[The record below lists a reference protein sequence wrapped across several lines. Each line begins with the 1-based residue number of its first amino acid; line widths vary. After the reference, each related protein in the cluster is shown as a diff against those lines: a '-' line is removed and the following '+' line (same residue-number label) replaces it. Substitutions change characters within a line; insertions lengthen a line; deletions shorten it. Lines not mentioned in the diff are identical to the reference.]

1 MGAPSLGPEP
11 ATVVVKC
18 RGVPHDLPGSEEA
31 GLTEPYVQDPS
42 FHLLCAVSLGKQPLD
57 LWCPSFQGCES
68 WVNSLDSGDWVHSE
82 LVRCGGH
89 C

>member
-1 MGAPSLGPEP
+1 MQCGWQVALQVRTTAVGAPSLGPEP

-42 FHLLCAVSLGKQPLD
+42 FHLLCAVSLGETALRPLV
-57 LWCPSFQGCES
+57 SFLPG
-68 WVNSLDSGDWVHSE
+68 L
-82 LVRCGGH
+82 
-89 C
+89 